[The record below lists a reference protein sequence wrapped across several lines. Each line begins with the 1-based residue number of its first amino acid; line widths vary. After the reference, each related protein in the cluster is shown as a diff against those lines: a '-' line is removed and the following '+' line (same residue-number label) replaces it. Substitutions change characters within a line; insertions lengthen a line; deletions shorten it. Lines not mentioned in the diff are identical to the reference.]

1 MQTKNESGKIQVFYL
16 ICFANLTTF
25 LNYILDWPVVKF
37 ANFRVPNFTDSQP
50 LKSIKCFSSY
60 GLDIY
65 DIEHE
70 SFAECGYNYGSTLL
84 VLGKILGIN
93 GEMYKQISL
102 ISALLVSS
110 VIAIVIKNHLNSTG
124 RFTYLFLFLIV
135 ASPPITFLFERG
147 NFDQLIFLL
156 VFVAAVAQA
165 KRKRLISFIIITLT
179 ALIKFYTFPL
189 LIFHVIL
196 NWKYINKFVL
206 TLVPIL
212 SLIVIL
218 LDISRITWLP
228 STGGC
233 CQFGS
238 ASFSYYFRSLGMSG
252 NQDVWIA
259 LGALSTL
266 LGVALMFKS
275 KSGLFKISYDPIGF
289 KTNNSNTVQIFTEW
303 TALILVTSYLAGFN
317 YDYRLVF
324 YVTGGLIIFYNKD
337 QQYLFKGIW
346 LVTFFISIWATIGIG
361 SSLISGST
369 IVLVLVTLVQ
379 LVGDLSL
386 FLVVAYIISI
396 YMKLPVLLLS
406 KKFRYWNS

>member
-1 MQTKNESGKIQVFYL
+1 MRISNKSRKIQVFYL

-37 ANFRVPNFTDSQP
+37 ANFRVPDFTDSQP
-50 LKSIKCFSSY
+50 LKSIKCFSSF

-65 DIEHE
+65 DIKHE

-84 VLGKILGIN
+84 VLGKILGID
-93 GEMYKQISL
+93 GEMYRQISL

-156 VFVAAVAQA
+156 VFVAAIAQA
-165 KRKRLISFIIITLT
+165 KRRRLISFIIITLT

-189 LIFHVIL
+189 LIFYAIL
-196 NWKYINKFVL
+196 NWKFLNKFIL

-212 SLIVIL
+212 SLIIIL

-252 NQDVWIA
+252 NQDVWIT

-275 KSGLFKISYDPIGF
+275 KSRLFQILHDSVGF
-289 KTNNSNTVQIFTEW
+289 ETNNSNTVQIFIEW

-324 YVTGGLIIFYNKD
+324 YVTGGLIIFHNKD

-386 FLVVAYIISI
+386 FLVVAYIIAI
-396 YMKLPVLLLS
+396 YMKLPLLVLS